1 MPDIFDNI
9 HEECGV
15 FGVYDTEGR
24 NVAPMVYYGLFSL
37 QHRGQESCGIAV
49 SDRGV
54 VSYHKDMG
62 LVGEVFATL
71 RSGMCAIPRRVRR
84 YARMPSLWLRIM

>member
-37 QHRGQESCGIAV
+37 QHRG
-49 SDRGV
+49 
-54 VSYHKDMG
+54 
-62 LVGEVFATL
+62 
-71 RSGMCAIPRRVRR
+71 RR
-84 YARMPSLWLRIM
+84 AAA